1 MFLQERFRF
10 NFYLYKKILMFEI
23 HFALMRG
30 FGLCINYTN
39 EDLEGVPVIA
49 DDMRHTIQLILFI
62 FLINI
67 NYYTNDTHEQT
78 D

>member
-1 MFLQERFRF
+1 
-10 NFYLYKKILMFEI
+10 MFEI

-62 FLINI
+62 VIINI
-67 NYYTNDTHEQT
+67 NFYTNDTYEET